1 MRSDSRY
8 WIRVAGGA
16 LIAATLGWIVHTV
29 YRNALRPASAATTRR
44 KATLDREPFAA
55 SATPA
60 AANPAYVAVEAAA
73 RAAAVRAR
81 AESDGSSRVLAQFAR
96 RQRSF

>member
-55 SATPA
+55 SAT